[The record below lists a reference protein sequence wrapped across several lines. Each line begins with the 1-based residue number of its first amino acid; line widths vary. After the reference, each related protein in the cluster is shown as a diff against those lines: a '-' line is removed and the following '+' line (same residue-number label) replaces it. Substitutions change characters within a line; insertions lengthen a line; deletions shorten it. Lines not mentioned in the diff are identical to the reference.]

1 MNDYHHAKDAYLNI
15 VVGNAFYTKFT
26 SNPIHFLSEKNAVYS
41 LNERTF
47 YQFPIQRG
55 STMAWEPGDSG
66 TMAVVRKWMDKN
78 NILYTRMPFEEKGGL
93 FDQNILKKGKAQCSL
108 TARGALSDIK
118 KYGA

>member
-47 YQFPIQRG
+47 INFPYKEDQLWHGNRAIAVRWQL
-55 STMAWEPGDSG
+55 SG
-66 TMAVVRKWMDKN
+66 NGWIRITFYIHGCLLRRKG
-78 NILYTRMPFEEKGGL
+78 IV
-93 FDQNILKKGKAQCSL
+93 
-108 TARGALSDIK
+108 
-118 KYGA
+118 